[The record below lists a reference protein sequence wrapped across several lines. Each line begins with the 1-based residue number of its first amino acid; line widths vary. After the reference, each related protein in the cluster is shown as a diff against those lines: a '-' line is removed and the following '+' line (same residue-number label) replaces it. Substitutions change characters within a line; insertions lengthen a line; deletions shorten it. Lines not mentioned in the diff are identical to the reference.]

1 MKHKCI
7 HWFRKGLRLHDNP
20 ALKAALQDCEHIY
33 PVFILDPWFP
43 KNSQVG
49 INRWRFL
56 VEALSDLDSSLKK
69 LSSRTPTGPP
79 QSRWTVRDDSSSA
92 AAQCSVGHPLVL
104 HQWAQD
110 SAHRTLP
117 TGRCPQDAAHRTLPT
132 GRCPQDAAHRTLP
145 TGRCR
150 LDSFGWLFVVRGVPR
165 DVFPRLFKEWKVTR
179 LTFEVDTEPYS
190 QKRDKEVMELA
201 KQHGVEVI
209 TKISHTLYN
218 TERIIEENNGKP
230 PLTYVRFQTVLNGI
244 GPPKRPVPAPTRADM
259 TGVSTP
265 SFENHDEI
273 YGVPTLEELGQD
285 SSTLGPDLYPGGE
298 QEALQRLD
306 KYMQRTA
313 WVCSF
318 EKPQTSP
325 NSLTPS
331 TTVLS
336 PYVKFGCLSGR
347 TFWWRLAEIYQGV
360 SREFKARTGFP
371 FIDAIM
377 TQLRREGWI
386 HHLARHAVACF
397 LTRGDLWISWEE
409 GQKVFEELLL
419 DADWSLNAGNWQWLS
434 ASAFFHQ
441 YFRVYSPIAFGKKT
455 DKNGDYIKKYL
466 PVLKKFPPEYIY
478 EPWKAPKSVQQQAG
492 CIVGSDYPRPIVD
505 HDVVS
510 KRNIQR
516 MKAAYAKHSK
526 DPSGNQAKSK
536 GQKRKSASILDMF
549 TKKAKK

>member
-1 MKHKCI
+1 MSNVQLRKSREAMSWQSMKHKCI

-20 ALKAALQDCEHIY
+20 ALKAALHDCEHIY

-43 KNSQVG
+43 KNAQVG

-56 VEALSDLDSSLKK
+56 VEALKDLDSSLKK
-69 LSSRTPTGPP
+69 LKSR
-79 QSRWTVRDDSSSA
+79 
-92 AAQCSVGHPLVL
+92 
-104 HQWAQD
+104 
-110 SAHRTLP
+110 
-117 TGRCPQDAAHRTLPT
+117 
-132 GRCPQDAAHRTLP
+132 
-145 TGRCR
+145 
-150 LDSFGWLFVVRGVPR
+150 LFVVRGVPR
-165 DVFPRLFKEWKVTR
+165 DVFPKLFKEWKVTR

-190 QKRDKEVMELA
+190 QIRDKEVMDLA

-218 TERIIEENNGKP
+218 IERIIEENNGKP
-230 PLTYVRFQTVLNGI
+230 PLTYVRFQTVVKAI
-244 GPPKRPVPAPTRADM
+244 GTPKRPVPAPTREDM
-259 TGVSTP
+259 KGILTP
-265 SFENHDEI
+265 SSDKHDEN
-273 YGVPTLEELGQD
+273 YGIPTLKELGQD

-298 QEALQRLD
+298 QESLRRLEE
-306 KYMQRTA
+306 YMQRTG

-325 NSLTPS
+325 NALSPS

-336 PYVKFGCLSGR
+336 PYVKFGCLSAR
-347 TFWWRLAEIYQGV
+347 TFWWRLAEVYQGRKHSAPPV
-360 SREFKARTGFP
+360 SLHGQLLWREFFYTAALGIPNFSKMEGNPNCVQVDWDSNPEHLAAWKEARTGFP

-377 TQLRREGWI
+377 TQLRQEGWI

-397 LTRGDLWISWEE
+397 LTRGDLWVSWEE

-455 DKNGDYIKKYL
+455 DKNGDYIKKFL

-492 CIVGSDYPRPIVD
+492 CIVGKDYPHPIVD

-516 MKAAYAKHSK
+516 MKAAYAKRHG
-526 DPSGNQAKSK
+526 DPSNSQTESK
-536 GQKRKSASILDMF
+536 GQKRKSASIKEMF
-549 TKKAKK
+549 TKEAKK